1 MLLKHNNY
9 IEPLAV
15 CANVG
20 NQVTTLVNLIITHLY
35 VYKPRVIIYYITII
49 VKWLRFNG
57 HHDV

>member
-20 NQVTTLVNLIITHLY
+20 NQVTTLVNLIIIH
-35 VYKPRVIIYYITII
+35 
-49 VKWLRFNG
+49 
-57 HHDV
+57 